1 VLDGHCPDYVDH
13 DRWRQAVGDGKRFL
27 VTWRTQALGWT
38 ARNLFGLHTPPK
50 GPHPSYRRLSRY
62 DETGLIWLLEG
73 REVIA
78 LTEET
83 AAIRWP
89 SGAVTV
95 YRKHNKPTLGPV
107 GDSLGDLNDTAAIHI
122 PAATDA
128 DRRARCAAPGC
139 GRPIAALVFAIEL
152 EIEGRRVTDAQLLAI
167 EDIRAA
173 SGHAEIC
180 RRLDAAIKQQKD
192 WQLLWG
198 RP

>member
-1 VLDGHCPDYVDH
+1 MPAIEL
-13 DRWRQAVGDGKRFL
+13 WRIRRIL
-27 VTWRTQALGWT
+27 VAAFRSGTL
-38 ARNLFGLHTPPK
+38 AR
-50 GPHPSYRRLSRY
+50 R
-62 DETGLIWLLEG
+62 
-73 REVIA
+73 
-78 LTEET
+78 
-83 AAIRWP
+83 
-89 SGAVTV
+89 
-95 YRKHNKPTLGPV
+95 
-107 GDSLGDLNDTAAIHI
+107 DSLGDLNDTAAIHI